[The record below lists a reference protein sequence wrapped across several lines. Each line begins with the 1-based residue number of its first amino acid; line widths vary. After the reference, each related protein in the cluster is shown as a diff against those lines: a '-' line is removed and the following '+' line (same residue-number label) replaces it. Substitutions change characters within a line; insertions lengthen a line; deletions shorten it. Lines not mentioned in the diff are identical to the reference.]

1 MKEPLFSVPR
11 VMPKPVNEEAASAFL
26 ADEHP
31 ASHVVEARGV
41 ELPAYPPPS
50 PKAKPS
56 PAPSPDIASTASCHL
71 TVAVPPGALRKLR
84 QRALDENTTVREL
97 VVGTLAREGL
107 I

>member
-11 VMPKPVNEEAASAFL
+11 VMPKPVDEAAASAFL
-26 ADEHP
+26 ADERP
-31 ASHVVEARGV
+31 AKHVVDAREG
-41 ELPAYPPPS
+41 ELRAS
-50 PKAKPS
+50 PKKS
-56 PAPSPDIASTASCHL
+56 SKPAPEPAIASTASCHL

-97 VVGTLAREGL
+97 VVGTLVREGL